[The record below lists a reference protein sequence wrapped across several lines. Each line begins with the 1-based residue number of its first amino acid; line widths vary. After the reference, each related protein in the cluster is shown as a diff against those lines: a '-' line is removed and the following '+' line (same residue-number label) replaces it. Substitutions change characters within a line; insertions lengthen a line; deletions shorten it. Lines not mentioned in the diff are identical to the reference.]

1 MTSDSG
7 KTIAPDATPLD
18 AVARLR
24 AAVYADGGID
34 ADEVRRLCRLAAED
48 GFPTAAGRQLY
59 IEALTDYVALQTA
72 PSGHVSEEMARW
84 LIGVLSADG
93 IRSDLEIDLLI
104 NVMRR
109 ADSVP
114 AELSAF
120 ALAEVSRSV
129 LAGADDGEGGII
141 SAADVERLRCILYA
155 FGNERSVGIS
165 REEAEVLF
173 DLNDRSRE
181 ADNDPAWSDLFVKAI
196 ASFLMAARGYTLLS
210 REEALGRDA
219 WLDAPAGGVT
229 ALFGDMLS
237 SMLSNGLRDVW
248 SAWHQQDDASSKSA
262 EADEVRIR
270 EAEAV
275 TSEEVKWLA
284 DRIGRDGVIHANERA
299 LLKFLSEE
307 SPDIH
312 PSLRTLLD
320 TAA

>member
-93 IRSDLEIDLLI
+93 VRSDLEIDLLI

-129 LAGADDGEGGII
+129 LAGADDGQGGII
-141 SAADVERLRCILYA
+141 SATDVERLRCILYA

-210 REEALGRDA
+210 REETLGRDA

-248 SAWHQQDDASSKSA
+248 SAWHQQDDALSKSA

>member
-1 MTSDSG
+1 MSDSG
-7 KTIAPDATPLD
+7 KTIAPDAAPLD
-18 AVARLR
+18 SVARLR
-24 AAVYADGGID
+24 AAVYADGSID
-34 ADEVRRLCRLAAED
+34 TDEVRRLCRMAAEE

-59 IEALTDYVALQTA
+59 IEALTDYVAMQTA
-72 PSGHVSEEMARW
+72 PSGHVSDDMARW
-84 LIGVLSADG
+84 LIGVMSADG
-93 IRSDLEIDLLI
+93 ITTDLEVDLLVSI
-104 NVMRR
+104 MRR

-114 AELSAF
+114 VELSAF

-129 LAGADDGEGGII
+129 LSGPDGGVI
-141 SAADVERLRCILYA
+141 SATDVERLRSILYA
-155 FGNERSVGIS
+155 FGSERSVGIS

-181 ADNDPAWSDLFVKAI
+181 AENDPAWSDLFVKAV
-196 ASFLMAARGYTLLS
+196 ASFLMAARGYTVLS
-210 REEALGRDA
+210 REETLSRDA
-219 WLDAPAGGVT
+219 WLDAPSGGIT
-229 ALFGDMLS
+229 SLFGDMLS
-237 SMLSNGLRDVW
+237 NMLSNGLRGVW
-248 SAWHQQDDASSKSA
+248 SAWRQPEDTSSKPI
-262 EADEVRIR
+262 EADEARIHQ
-270 EAEAV
+270 AEAV